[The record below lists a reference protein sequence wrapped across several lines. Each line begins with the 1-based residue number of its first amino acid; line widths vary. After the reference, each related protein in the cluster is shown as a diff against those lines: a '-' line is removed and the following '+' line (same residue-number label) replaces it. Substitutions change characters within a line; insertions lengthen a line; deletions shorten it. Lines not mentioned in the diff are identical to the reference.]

1 MEQAMNQDTVKDALP
16 RRRPSEAGVNAA
28 RIERF
33 LEAAAEAGI
42 ELHHFMMVR
51 HDAVIAEGAWRPYA
65 SGNRHMQHSA
75 TKSWTAAAVGVAV
88 GDDLVALDDRVI
100 DYFPEHLP
108 ASVSA
113 NLAAVTVRDL
123 LTMRTGHRVGIS
135 GGEWRGRNDSWVRL
149 FLEVPV
155 EDAPGGNFMYSS
167 ATSYMLSA
175 IVSKASGKTAH
186 ELLDA
191 RVFAPLGM
199 RSVTWDLS
207 PEGYNTGG
215 NGLSC
220 SPEDMAKFGLLHLRG
235 GRWQGQQVLPET
247 WVRDATR
254 NQVDMAWIGSLA
266 NMRFSREGH
275 AAPDAS
281 QRRPGYGYQWWMTED
296 GGFLASGFFGQRCY
310 VFPALD
316 LVLVLNAALAIDDKQ
331 LKRLVWEHLLPAVDD
346 QQQDT
351 SADDALAARLAAL
364 ALPGLPSGLP
374 TSPVASAVSGR
385 RWLAE
390 PNEDGIVSIS
400 LAFESD
406 RCVCTYVDARG
417 EHTISAGIG
426 AEIRGT
432 TTMTGNKLHHEYQPD
447 TLRVVAQG
455 TWTTPERFEMRWCF
469 DETTFCDRVAC
480 TFENDVIRFERSV
493 NTNSGA
499 RVRPPVRCVAAS

>member
-1 MEQAMNQDTVKDALP
+1 MNQDTVKGALE

-28 RIERF
+28 RVERF
-33 LEAAAEAGI
+33 LDAAAAAGL

-51 HDAVIAEGAWRPYA
+51 RDAVIAEGAWRPYA
-65 SGNRHMQHSA
+65 RGSRHMQHSA
-75 TKSWTAAAVGVAV
+75 TKSWTAAAMGVAV
-88 GDDLVALDDRVI
+88 GDGLVALDDRVI

-108 ASVSA
+108 ATVSA
-113 NLAAVTVRDL
+113 NLAAMTVRDL

-135 GGEWRGRNDSWVRL
+135 GGEWRGRNESWVRL

-155 EDAPGGNFMYSS
+155 EDAPGGNFMYCSG
-167 ATSYMLSA
+167 TSYMLSA

-199 RSVTWDLS
+199 HSVTWDVS

-235 GRWQGQQVLPET
+235 GLWQGQRVLPEA

-254 NQVDMAWIGSLA
+254 NQVDVAWIGSLA
-266 NMRFSREGH
+266 GMCFSRDGRAE
-275 AAPDAS
+275 PDAS

-316 LVLVLNAALAIDDKQ
+316 LVLVFNAALSIDDKA
-331 LKRLVWEHLLPAVDD
+331 LKPLIWEHLLPAVDD
-346 QQQDT
+346 IVHDGQ
-351 SADDALAARLAAL
+351 ADDALCARLTAL
-364 ALPGLPSGLP
+364 SLPGLPAGLP
-374 TSPVASAVSGR
+374 TSALAQAVNGR
-385 RWLAE
+385 LWLAE
-390 PNEDGIVSIS
+390 PNDDGIVSIA
-400 LAFESD
+400 LAFEHD
-406 RCVCTYVDARG
+406 RCTFNYVDARG
-417 EHTISAGIG
+417 EHTIVAGIG
-426 AEIRGT
+426 QQIRGT

-447 TLRVVAQG
+447 TLSVVAQG
-455 TWTTPERFEMRWCF
+455 VWTTPERFDMRWCF

-480 TFENDVIRFERSV
+480 TFENGALRFERGV

-499 RVRPPVRCVAAS
+499 RVRPGVQCVAAS

>member
-1 MEQAMNQDTVKDALP
+1 MNQDTGKGALA
-16 RRRPSEAGVNAA
+16 RRRPSETGVNAT
-28 RIERF
+28 RIGRF
-33 LEAAAEAGI
+33 LDAAAETGL

-51 HDAVIAEGAWRPYA
+51 HDTVIAEGAWRPYA
-65 SGNRHMQHSA
+65 SGSRHMQHSA
-75 TKSWTAAAVGVAV
+75 TKSWTAAAMGVAV
-88 GDDLVALDDRVI
+88 DEGLVALDDRVI

-108 ASVSA
+108 VNVSA
-113 NLAAVTVRDL
+113 NLAAMTVRDL

-135 GGEWRGRNDSWVRL
+135 GGEWRARNESWVRL

-155 EDAPGGNFMYSS
+155 EDTPGGNFMYCSG
-167 ATSYMLSA
+167 TSYMLSA

-199 RSVTWDLS
+199 RSVVWDLS

-235 GRWQGQQVLPET
+235 GRWQGRRVLSEA

-254 NQVDMAWIGSLA
+254 NQVDVAWIGSLA
-266 NMRFSREGH
+266 GMRFARDGSAE
-275 AAPDAS
+275 PDAS

-296 GGFLASGFFGQRCY
+296 GGFLSSGFFGQRCY

-316 LVLVLNAALAIDDKQ
+316 LVLVFNAALAIDDKH

-346 QQQDT
+346 GEHD
-351 SADDALAARLAAL
+351 SGADEALVARLATL
-364 ALPGLPSGLP
+364 SLPGLPAGSP
-374 TSPVASAVSGR
+374 TSPLAPAVSGQ

-390 PNEDGIVSIS
+390 PNEDGIVSIA
-400 LAFESD
+400 LTFERD
-406 RCVCTYVDARG
+406 RCIFHYVDARG
-417 EHTISAGIG
+417 EHTIVAGLG
-426 AEIRGT
+426 ADLRGT
-432 TTMTGNKLHHEYQPD
+432 TTMTGNTLHHEYQPD
-447 TLRVVAQG
+447 SLRVVAQG
-455 TWTTPERFEMRWCF
+455 VWSAPRRFDMRWCF
-469 DETTFCDRVAC
+469 DETTFCDRVSC
-480 TFENDVIRFERSV
+480 TFDNGTLRFERSV

-499 RVRPPVRCVAAS
+499 RVRPPVNCMAAS